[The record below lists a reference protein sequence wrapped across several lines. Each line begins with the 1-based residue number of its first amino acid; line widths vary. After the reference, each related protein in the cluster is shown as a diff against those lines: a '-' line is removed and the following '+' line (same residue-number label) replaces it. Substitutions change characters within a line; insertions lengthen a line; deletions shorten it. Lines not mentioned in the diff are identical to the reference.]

1 MKNLIVFLWKHR
13 FFLTFM
19 LLELI
24 SVLLIVSN
32 NTYPRSKF
40 ISASNGFTSGILSA
54 YTNASTYFNLKKVNE
69 DLMAENAELR
79 NKLKS
84 SFIKLDTNSVLVDDT
99 FYLQKYRYLPVTI
112 EKNSY
117 NQRNNVLIISLGKNQ
132 GLYPM
137 MGVITSNGV
146 VGLVK
151 DVGDNYSTVI
161 SILHSKSA
169 IDAKLKGSG
178 NTGTIEWKGGSYRY
192 GEMINVPAHAI
203 VKVGDTIVTSGNSS
217 IFPEGIL
224 IGIVTSAR
232 KNSSEGFYEIKLKF
246 SVDYNKLEHAY
257 AVFHLTKREQ
267 DALMENIDD
276 E

>member
-1 MKNLIVFLWKHR
+1 MKNLVVFLWKHR
-13 FFLTFM
+13 FFLTFL
-19 LLELI
+19 LLEVVSI
-24 SVLLIVSN
+24 LLVVSN

-40 ISASNGFTSGILSA
+40 ISASNGFSSSILSA
-54 YTNASTYFNLKKVNE
+54 YNNATSYFYLKKTNS
-69 DLMAENAELR
+69 DLMQENAELR
-79 NKLKS
+79 NSLKS

-117 NQRNNVLIISLGKNQ
+117 QQRNNYLLISLGKKQ
-132 GLYPM
+132 GIYPE
-137 MGVITSNGV
+137 MGIITSSGV

-151 DVGDNYSTVI
+151 DVGENYSTVI
-161 SILHSKSA
+161 SVLHAKSA

-192 GEMINVPAHAI
+192 GEMTNVPAHAI
-203 VKVGDTIVTSGNSS
+203 VKIGDTIVTSGNSS
-217 IFPEGIL
+217 IFPEGIM
-224 IGIVTSAR
+224 IGIVTKAK

-267 DALMENIDD
+267 DALLEGLED